1 MKLGAEGAS
10 LVKRFMHEVKL
21 SGQRTLSSR
30 TSGEPS
36 GTEGASRR
44 ENGESLRLETEVA
57 REYACGF
64 NFGLQSITTTIKEAL
79 MKFPKDLK
87 YTESDEW
94 IRVEGNIGTVGITD
108 YAQDQLSDVVYVEIT
123 AAIGDTVKMGEAFAV
138 VESVKAAA
146 DINLP
151 ATGKITVINE
161 DLADSPELVNSD
173 PYGAAWMAKFEIQD
187 PNELGDLM
195 DVEAYQKYV
204 EERG

>member
-1 MKLGAEGAS
+1 
-10 LVKRFMHEVKL
+10 
-21 SGQRTLSSR
+21 
-30 TSGEPS
+30 
-36 GTEGASRR
+36 
-44 ENGESLRLETEVA
+44 
-57 REYACGF
+57 
-64 NFGLQSITTTIKEAL
+64 

-151 ATGKITVINE
+151 VTGKITVINE